1 MDIKEVKKK
10 LGGQFSFMFDFINS
24 IVKDLELNK
33 DAKILDVGTGQ
44 GRMAIILALNGY
56 KVITGEPEGDDP
68 DYAQQDWLASAKK
81 VNVDHLI
88 SFKYFEAEKLPFE
101 DEFFDAIFSMGSL
114 HHIGDKAAAFIEFS
128 RILKTNGT
136 ACIFE
141 PSPQV
146 IKVIRKEHP
155 THPDAED
162 PRDYTK
168 TLPLSVAITES
179 PTFNAYI
186 ITKTE

>member
-1 MDIKEVKKK
+1 MDITEVKKK

-33 DAKILDVGTGQ
+33 DAKILDIGTGK

-56 KVITGEPEGDDP
+56 KVLTGEPEGDDP

-88 SFKYFEAEKLPFE
+88 TFKYLEAENLPFE
-101 DEFFDAIFSMGSL
+101 DDFFDGIFSMGAL
-114 HHIGDKAAAFIEFS
+114 HHIGDKTAAFSEFS
-128 RILKTNGT
+128 RILKTKGT
-136 ACIFE
+136 ICIFE

-146 IKVIRKEHP
+146 IEVIRKQHP
-155 THPDAED
+155 SHPDVED

-168 TLPLSVAITES
+168 TLPLSVAIKES
-179 PTFNAYI
+179 PTFNAFI
-186 ITKTE
+186 FTKDQ

>member
-24 IVKDLELNK
+24 IVRDLKLNK

-44 GRMAIILALNGY
+44 GRMAIILALNDY
-56 KVITGEPEGDDP
+56 NIITGEPEGDDP

-101 DEFFDAIFSMGSL
+101 DDFFDAIFSMGSL
-114 HHIGDKAAAFIEFS
+114 HHIGDKAAAFSEFS
-128 RILKTNGT
+128 RVLKTNGMI
-136 ACIFE
+136 CIFE

-155 THPDAED
+155 THSDAED
-162 PRDYTK
+162 PRDYTH
-168 TLPLSVAITES
+168 TLPFSVAIKES
-179 PTFNAYI
+179 PTFNAFI
-186 ITKTE
+186 FTKEQ